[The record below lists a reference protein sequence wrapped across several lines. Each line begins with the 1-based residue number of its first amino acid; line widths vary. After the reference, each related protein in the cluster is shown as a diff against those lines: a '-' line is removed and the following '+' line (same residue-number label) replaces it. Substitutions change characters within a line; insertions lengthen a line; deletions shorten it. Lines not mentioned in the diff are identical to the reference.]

1 VKNIIKLHLV
11 ILIFICRNDAFS
23 QDTGTNQSIEIK
35 YTTEEI
41 ILDGVFNE
49 ATWKS
54 AKGVN
59 GFHQNF
65 PLDSVKA
72 KSDTEIFMSYDET
85 NLYVFVTCHASGADF
100 IVPTLKRDFSFFGN
114 DNITLVFDTYNDF
127 TNALVFGMNPG
138 GVRREATISNSGQS
152 PADFDASWD
161 NKWEG
166 ESKMYH
172 DRWTS
177 EIAIP
182 FNTLRFSKGS
192 ESWRFN
198 CYRFDT
204 QHNEISAWTDIPG
217 NRMIMDLG
225 YMGNMVWEQ
234 PIEKNGR
241 NISIIPYVSAGTAR
255 DFQTNPT
262 TTDNNFNVGLDAK
275 IGLTSGLN
283 LDLTINPDFSQVE
296 VDQQVTNIDRFEL
309 FFPERRQFFLENAD
323 LFGRFGATRI
333 NPFFSRR
340 IGITTDPNTGQTFQ
354 NKIDFGARLSG
365 KVNDNLRVGL
375 LNMQTASQTENKSPA
390 FNYTVAVAEQRITE
404 SSRVAFIAVNKQSI
418 NPDEFAGSFNE
429 YNRVIGAEYR
439 LNTSGNTWT
448 GKSNIMTSF
457 SPEQGEQSYTFF
469 NQYTYN
475 TRKYTVEVAQ
485 LFVGNGFNP
494 ETGFAPRKD
503 MFLVSPEAAINF
515 FPKNGAY
522 SRGRL
527 GFDSRFFWKPG
538 KDGNS
543 YITDFGFEEFNF
555 EPFFDIRFNNTGTFA
570 VQTNYTYLKLVRDFD
585 PTRVQQDGIFLPGG
599 SSYHYVNISLSYES
613 DRRKRFSYDIETQF
627 GSFFNGSLFGI
638 NSQLTYQYRPLG
650 FVSLDFTYNRIK
662 LADPFETADLWVIGP
677 RIDFTFTK
685 KLFFTTFMQY
695 NSQFDNLNI
704 NTRLQ
709 WRFAPVS
716 DFFIVYT
723 DNYVT
728 DPWNNFSSRNRAVVA
743 KFTYWINL

>member
-1 VKNIIKLHLV
+1 MYCTLYFLFGSQLLMAQNLHGGDKSIQIKHTAETIV
-11 ILIFICRNDAFS
+11 
-23 QDTGTNQSIEIK
+23 
-35 YTTEEI
+35 
-41 ILDGVFNE
+41 LDGVMNE
-49 ATWKS
+49 LTWSS
-54 AKGVN
+54 AIGIS

-65 PLDSVKA
+65 PLDTVKA
-72 KSDTEIFMSYDET
+72 KSDTEVMMAYDET
-85 NLYVFVTCHASGADF
+85 NLYIFITCHARGDDF

-114 DNITLVFDTYNDF
+114 DNITLVFDTYNDY

-152 PADFDASWD
+152 PLDFDDSWD
-161 NKWEG
+161 NKWDG
-166 ESKMYH
+166 QSKMYS

-192 ESWRFN
+192 KSWRFN

-225 YMGNMVWEQ
+225 YMGNMVWEE
-234 PIEKNGR
+234 PIEKSGR
-241 NISIIPYVSAGTAR
+241 NISIIPYVSASTAK
-255 DFQTNPT
+255 DFQSGPNTI
-262 TTDNNFNVGLDAK
+262 TDNKFNAGLDAK

-340 IGITTDPNTGQTFQ
+340 IGIATDPNTGQTFQ

-365 KVNDNLRVGL
+365 KINDNLRVGF
-375 LNMQTASQTENKSPA
+375 LNMQTASQKENELPA
-390 FNYTVAVAEQRITE
+390 FNYTVAVAEQRVTE
-404 SSRVAFIAVNKQSI
+404 SSRIAFIGVNKQSI
-418 NPDEFAGSFNE
+418 NPDEFNSTFNE
-429 YNRVIGAEYR
+429 YNRVLGAEYR
-439 LNTSGNTWT
+439 LNTPGNTWI
-448 GKSNIMTSF
+448 GKSNFMTSI
-457 SPEQGEQSYTFF
+457 SPDGGEDSYTFF
-469 NQYTYN
+469 NQYTY
-475 TRKYTVEVAQ
+475 TKRKFTLEFAQ

-503 MFLVSPEAAINF
+503 MLLISPEASINF

-522 SRGRL
+522 SRGTL
-527 GFDSRFFWKPG
+527 GFDTRFFWKPG
-538 KDGNS
+538 KDGNP
-543 YITDFGFEEFNF
+543 YITDYGFQEFNF
-555 EPFFDIRFNNTGTFA
+555 EPFFNVRFNNTGTLQLEA
-570 VQTNYTYLKLVRDFD
+570 NYVYLTLARDFD
-585 PTRVQQDGIFLPGG
+585 PTRIQKVGIFLPGG
-599 SSYHYVNISLSYES
+599 SSYNYGDLSISYES
-613 DRRKRFSYDIETQF
+613 DQRKRFSYAFETQLGTF
-627 GSFFNGSLFGI
+627 YNGTITGL
-638 NSQLTYQYRPLG
+638 NSQITYQYRPLG

-662 LADPFETADLWVIGP
+662 LDEPFEAADLWIIGP

-723 DNYVT
+723 DNYIT
-728 DPWNNFSSRNRAVVA
+728 DPWSNFSSRNRALVA